1 MPPHFLTNFEIQEHC
16 QREPKFNGV
25 HSKNDLLKI
34 KDTANVINFNEHK
47 SIELIGYLCMW
58 MVIM

>member
-47 SIELIGYLCMW
+47 SIELIGYLCM
-58 MVIM
+58 